1 MYIVKHKKI
10 FFSELAK
17 ATGKIFGMKHCVVD
31 LYQDC
36 SNNGPRVKIGPAPGV
51 IDFYYIHI
59 VKT

>member
-1 MYIVKHKKI
+1 M

-36 SNNGPRVKIGPAPGV
+36 SNNGPRVKIGPALGGSLV
-51 IDFYYIHI
+51 FIIYI
-59 VKT
+59 